1 METWIIRLC
10 RETSRRQVIA
20 WAFVLT
26 AGILFLI
33 ANGRYVA
40 NFIRGPYPLRSAEL
54 GQISDIETTPR
65 YFVSVHADKIMD
77 TGIQE
82 VTTTTENDVKE
93 GSYVSAGYYAV
104 LVGDRYLIVKC
115 AAKPSAQIV
124 GQLSSF
130 PTDLSSQLFSG
141 ADGRELR
148 SACYPFYLESEGF
161 RYPGY
166 WGIGI
171 GIVFLLLFV
180 KYGRPA
186 WLHLR
191 DINSHPVVSR
201 VNHWSDPMS
210 ISVEAERE
218 LNSAVRYRSQGIF
231 VTDRYLIV
239 KRFFAFNI
247 LRFEDLLWAY
257 KKVTKRSVN
266 FIPTGKDYAAV
277 LVFYGGGQSFPASQE
292 IVDEVL
298 TFASTKAPWA
308 VFGHSKEIADLF
320 RKQTSAFC
328 GAVEARR
335 LEHSQMKTAPSRPT

>member
-20 WAFVLT
+20 WAFALT
-26 AGILFLI
+26 AGVLFLI
-33 ANGRYVA
+33 ANARYVV
-40 NFIRGPYPLRSAEL
+40 NFIRGPYALRATEL
-54 GQISDIETTPR
+54 AQISDPETTPH
-65 YFVSVHADKIMD
+65 YFISVHADKVLD

-82 VTTTTENDVKE
+82 ITTTTENGVKQ

-104 LVGDRYLIVKC
+104 LVGDRYLIVKS
-115 AAKPSAQIV
+115 ATKPPSQIE
-124 GQLSSF
+124 GQLSTF
-130 PTDLSSQLFSG
+130 PTDLSSELFSG
-141 ADGRELR
+141 TDGREIR
-148 SACYPFYLESEGF
+148 NACYPFYLESEGF

-171 GIVFLLLFV
+171 GVVFLLLFF

-186 WLHLR
+186 WLCLR

-218 LNSAVRYRSQGIF
+218 LNSAVRYRSQGVF

-277 LVFYGGGQSFPASQE
+277 LVFYGGSQNFPAGQK

-308 VFGHSKEIADLF
+308 ILGYSKEIAELF

-328 GAVEARR
+328 QAVEARR
-335 LEHSQMKTAPSRPT
+335 QELLKNITS